1 MSSTA
6 EPGAAEARNARD
18 ARAAGTRDAGLGELA
33 LNWIARAAF
42 ALAIVLGVTL
52 LAFLLIVY
60 AGPDASQW
68 QAGRNPTAA
77 ELERLR
83 AMLGYDQPFV
93 LRYLD
98 YLRELAL
105 LDFGHSW
112 MSGREVSSMLARTVP
127 ISLAVTLP
135 GFFLGHGLALG
146 VAALAA
152 WHRNGWLDQAINIVL
167 VSTMSLSLLV
177 VVIAAQLI
185 FSSSFGLDAFPVRGW
200 RADNVGA
207 YLRHAAVPTLAMT
220 FAAFTYNARFYRA
233 IMLEELRHGYV
244 RAARAT
250 GAGAVDIV
258 VREVL
263 PNLRAAII
271 TRVLFSLPVLATSGS
286 LLIENVFG
294 IPGVGRVLY
303 DAILSG
309 DQPVLKALIG
319 LAGVL
324 FALTTLLADSLYR
337 RADAR
342 VYPQ

>member
-1 MSSTA
+1 MPRSDD
-6 EPGAAEARNARD
+6 PGAVVKPGPRVDRTVGSRHPNP
-18 ARAAGTRDAGLGELA
+18 GELA
-33 LNWIARAAF
+33 LSWLGRVAF
-42 ALAIVLGVTL
+42 ALAVVLGVTL

-83 AMLGYDQPFV
+83 EMLGYDQPFL

-127 ISLAVTLP
+127 VSLAVTLP
-135 GFFLGHGLALG
+135 GFFLGHGLALA

-152 WHRNGWLDQAINIVL
+152 WHRNGWLDQAINILL

-177 VVIAAQLI
+177 VVVAAQLI

-207 YLRHAAVPTLAMT
+207 YLQHAAVPTLAMA

-233 IMLEELRHGYV
+233 VMLEELRHGYV

-250 GAGAVDIV
+250 GAGAVDIMV
-258 VREVL
+258 GEVL

-324 FALTTLLADSLYR
+324 FALSTLLADSLYR